1 MKKFNRKDFIKKS
14 SVVAAAVGT
23 GTLLSSCGKA
33 GESGSPA
40 IHTSKNYEWKM
51 VTTWPPHFPI
61 VGDGAERIAKNIE
74 TMSEGQIKIQVYGGG
89 ELIPS
94 FETFD
99 AVSQGI
105 VQMGHAT
112 PYYWA
117 GKAPASQFFSS
128 IPFGM
133 NTQQTNAWL
142 YNGGGLELWR
152 ELYSDFNLVPFPGG
166 NTGGQMGGWFNK
178 KINSVSDL
186 KGLKMRMPGIGGK
199 VITEA
204 GGSAIL
210 SPGGEIYTN
219 LERGVIDATEWIGP
233 YHDYL
238 MGFNRIAKYY
248 YFPGWHEPTGVLELM
263 VNKSAYEEL
272 PNHLKEI
279 IKSASNTSN
288 IEMLT
293 EFETKNFEYLEKLK
307 NEEQVDILKFPDEV
321 LNKLKKITKEVI
333 HEIVLKDSMSKK
345 VYDSYSKFQKNIS
358 SWADISDWK
367 FD

>member
-1 MKKFNRKDFIKKS
+1 MKKLNRKDFIKKS

-61 VGDGAERIAKNIE
+61 VGDGADRLAKNIE
-74 TMSEGQIKIQVYGGG
+74 TMSEGQMKIQVYGGG
-89 ELIPS
+89 ELIPP

-321 LNKLKKITKEVI
+321 LNKLEKITKEVI
-333 HEIVLKDSMSKK
+333 QEIVLKDSMSKK

-358 SWADISDWK
+358 SWTDISDWK